1 MEDDGGDAGW
11 TLYLSRQTMLYD
23 SFSSSGMQISVKY
36 VAKVTSKDEKPERKP
51 REKILAMF
59 LFVMRGKM
67 MAQFPA

>member
-1 MEDDGGDAGW
+1 
-11 TLYLSRQTMLYD
+11 MLYD